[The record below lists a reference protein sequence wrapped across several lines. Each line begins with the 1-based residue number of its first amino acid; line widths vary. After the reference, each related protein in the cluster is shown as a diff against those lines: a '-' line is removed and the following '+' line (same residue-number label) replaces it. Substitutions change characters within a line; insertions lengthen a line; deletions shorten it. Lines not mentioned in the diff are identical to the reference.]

1 MCPLVNLIVPAL
13 LKALSHP
20 LAGREVGL
28 QAAVFIPFWQRKKG
42 GEKQILACPSKLNSY
57 HSWPP
62 VVPLGPLHR
71 LLIFNLEYSFP
82 SYPHFI
88 SSELSYLQEAF
99 SVHLV

>member
-13 LKALSHP
+13 LKALSYP

-62 VVPLGPLHR
+62 VVPSGPLHR
-71 LLIFNLEYSFP
+71 PLTLQPGIFFPQLPSF
-82 SYPHFI
+82 Y
-88 SSELSYLQEAF
+88 
-99 SVHLV
+99 